1 MAHAINVRNMLQRM
15 GLSVEAATEV
25 CYVNGQN
32 LSTEDDFLQL
42 GDKDIET
49 LCRVI
54 RRPGGVTPAGT
65 LNQGMQ
71 VSAMAET
78 NLKRMVFQMT
88 HTVRVSRAVVF
99 QDISLV
105 SVRALSAQAE
115 MEASHKDPTALPV
128 MDPKNW
134 TKNFEAIDEY
144 FRGTRGQKKHPLKY
158 VFRDLLVP
166 PLAAVDPQTGV
177 VGSTH
182 FSHDDEMIVRG
193 PILLA
198 GAVVGPDAETLG
210 PFASSFLVDR
220 AEVWEKLAE
229 ILLPHD
235 AFTVIKAAKK
245 TRNGRL
251 AYQLLFR
258 HYLGPNNVGN
268 MAGEAEQVLA
278 TAQYKGETRM
288 WNFEKYALTHLRQH
302 LILEALVIHG
312 YTGIDAGSKVRYLL
326 NGIKCAS
333 LDAVRTRIMSDED
346 LSQDF
351 ARCVTLFKDFVKQ
364 SAQVNRAQLGI
375 AAMTVTPGG
384 EQTKGE
390 DRWYSID
397 EWRALPEDEQA
408 TIRVARAARKKKGGG
423 KYPSKGG
430 PKKGGQQS
438 FGSVKKLKDKI
449 KNQKRQLA
457 VMHAARKNG
466 GAADDEEMSEAGSD
480 GDQRKHSALTRQGAV
495 PRKDRAGKGAD
506 SKS

>member
-1 MAHAINVRNMLQRM
+1 
-15 GLSVEAATEV
+15 
-25 CYVNGQN
+25 
-32 LSTEDDFLQL
+32 
-42 GDKDIET
+42 
-49 LCRVI
+49 
-54 RRPGGVTPAGT
+54 
-65 LNQGMQ
+65 MQ

-88 HTVRVSRAVVF
+88 HTVRVSRTVVF
-99 QDISLV
+99 PDITLV
-105 SVRALSAQAE
+105 SVRALSAQAK

-144 FRGTRGQKKHPLKY
+144 FRGTRGHKKHPLKY
-158 VFRDLLVP
+158 VYRDLLVP

-198 GAVVGPDAETLG
+198 GAVVGPDAGTLG
-210 PFASSFLVDR
+210 PFASSFFVDR

-251 AYQLLFR
+251 AFQLLFR

-268 MAGEAEQVLA
+268 MAGEAEQMLA
-278 TAQYKGETRM
+278 SVQYKGKTHQ

-302 LILEALVIHG
+302 LILEALVVHG
-312 YTGIDAGSKVRYLL
+312 YTGINAGSKVRYLL
-326 NGIKCAS
+326 NGIKCLA

-346 LSQDF
+346 LRQDF

-364 SAQVNRAQLGI
+364 SAQLAHTQLGI
-375 AAMTVTPGG
+375 AAMTMTPGG
-384 EQTKGE
+384 GQAKGK
-390 DRWYSID
+390 DRWYSIE
-397 EWRALPEDEQA
+397 EWRALPEEEQA
-408 TIRVARAARKKKGGG
+408 TIQEACAARKKKGGG
-423 KYPSKGG
+423 KNPSKGG
-430 PKKGGQQS
+430 PKKGGHQQ

-457 VMHAARKNG
+457 VMNATRKDG
-466 GAADDEEMSEAGSD
+466 GADDDAMSDAGSD
-480 GDQRKHSALTRQGAV
+480 GDQRKHSALTRQNTV

>member
-1 MAHAINVRNMLQRM
+1 
-15 GLSVEAATEV
+15 
-25 CYVNGQN
+25 
-32 LSTEDDFLQL
+32 
-42 GDKDIET
+42 
-49 LCRVI
+49 
-54 RRPGGVTPAGT
+54 
-65 LNQGMQ
+65 MQ

-88 HTVRVSRAVVF
+88 HTVRVSRTVVF
-99 QDISLV
+99 PDITLV
-105 SVRALSAQAE
+105 SVRALSAQAK

-144 FRGTRGQKKHPLKY
+144 FRGTRGHKKHPLKY
-158 VFRDLLVP
+158 VYRDLLVP

-198 GAVVGPDAETLG
+198 GAVVGPDAGTLG
-210 PFASSFLVDR
+210 PFASSFFVDR

-268 MAGEAEQVLA
+268 MADEAEQMLA
-278 TAQYKGETRM
+278 LVQYKGKTRQ

-302 LILEALVIHG
+302 LILEALVVHG
-312 YTGIDAGSKVRYLL
+312 YTGINAGSKVRYLL
-326 NGIKCAS
+326 NGIKCLA

-346 LSQDF
+346 LRQDF
-351 ARCVTLFKDFVKQ
+351 ARCVTLFKDFVRQ
-364 SAQVNRAQLGI
+364 SAQLAHTQLGI
-375 AAMTVTPGG
+375 AAMTMTPGG
-384 EQTKGE
+384 GQAKGK
-390 DRWYSID
+390 DRWYSIE
-397 EWRALPEDEQA
+397 EWRALPEEEQA
-408 TIRVARAARKKKGGG
+408 TIQEACAARKKKGGG
-423 KYPSKGG
+423 KNPSKGG
-430 PKKGGQQS
+430 PKKGGHQQ

-457 VMHAARKNG
+457 VMNATRKDG
-466 GAADDEEMSEAGSD
+466 GADDNAMSDAGSD
-480 GDQRKHSALTRQGAV
+480 GDQRKHSALTRQNTV
-495 PRKDRAGKGAD
+495 PCKDRAGKGAD

>member
-1 MAHAINVRNMLQRM
+1 M
-15 GLSVEAATEV
+15 GLSVEAATKV
-25 CYVNGQN
+25 CNVNGQN
-32 LSTEDDFLQL
+32 LSAVDDFLQL

-54 RRPGGVTPAGT
+54 HRPGGVNLAGNQ
-65 LNQGMQ
+65 NQGMQ

-88 HTVRVSRAVVF
+88 HTVRVSRTVVF
-99 QDISLV
+99 PDITLT
-105 SVRALSAQAE
+105 SVRALSAQAK

-144 FRGTRGQKKHPLKY
+144 FRGTRGHKKHPLMY
-158 VFRDLLVP
+158 VYRDLLVP

-182 FSHDDEMIVRG
+182 FSHDDEMIVQG

-220 AEVWEKLAE
+220 AEAEVWEKIAE

-258 HYLGPNNVGN
+258 HYLGPNNIGN

-278 TAQYKGETRM
+278 SIEYKGETRQ
-288 WNFEKYALTHLRQH
+288 WIFEKFALTHLRQH
-302 LILEALVIHG
+302 LILEALVVHG

-326 NGIKCAS
+326 NGIKCAA

-346 LSQDF
+346 LHQDF
-351 ARCVTLFKDFVKQ
+351 TRCLTLFKDFMKQ
-364 SAQVNRAQLGI
+364 SAQLAHAQLGI
-375 AAMTVTPGG
+375 AAMTMTPGG
-384 EQTKGE
+384 GQAKGE
-390 DRWYSID
+390 DRWYSIE
-397 EWRALPEDEQA
+397 EWCALPEDEQA
-408 TIRVARAARKKKGGG
+408 TIREARAARKKKGGE
-423 KYPSKGG
+423 KNPSKGG
-430 PKKGGQQS
+430 PKKGGQQP
-438 FGSVKKLKDKI
+438 FGSGKKLKDKI
-449 KNQKRQLA
+449 KNQRRQLA
-457 VMHAARKNG
+457 IMKASRKD
-466 GAADDEEMSEAGSD
+466 GAADDDTTSDAGSD
-480 GDQRKHSALTRQGAV
+480 GDQCKHSALTRQNAV

-506 SKS
+506 GKS

>member
-1 MAHAINVRNMLQRM
+1 M
-15 GLSVEAATEV
+15 GLSLEAATEV
-25 CYVNGQN
+25 CNVNGQN
-32 LSTEDDFLQL
+32 LSAVDDFLQL

-54 RRPGGVTPAGT
+54 RRPGGVNLAGNQ
-65 LNQGMQ
+65 NQGMQ

-88 HTVRVSRAVVF
+88 HTVRVSRTVVF
-99 QDISLV
+99 PDITLV
-105 SVRALSAQAE
+105 SVRALSAQAK

-144 FRGTRGQKKHPLKY
+144 FRGTRGHKKHPLKY
-158 VFRDLLVP
+158 VYRDLLVP

-210 PFASSFLVDR
+210 PFASSFFVDR

-268 MAGEAEQVLA
+268 MADEAEQMLA
-278 TAQYKGETRM
+278 LVQYKGKTRQ

-302 LILEALVIHG
+302 LILEALVVHG
-312 YTGIDAGSKVRYLL
+312 YTGINAGSKVRYLL
-326 NGIKCAS
+326 NGIKCLA

-346 LSQDF
+346 LRQDF

-364 SAQVNRAQLGI
+364 SAQLAHTQLGI
-375 AAMTVTPGG
+375 AAMTMTPGG
-384 EQTKGE
+384 GQAKGK
-390 DRWYSID
+390 DRWYSIE
-397 EWRALPEDEQA
+397 EWRALPEEEQA
-408 TIRVARAARKKKGGG
+408 TIQEACAARKKKGGG
-423 KYPSKGG
+423 KNPSKGG
-430 PKKGGQQS
+430 PKKGGHQQ

-457 VMHAARKNG
+457 VMNATRKDG
-466 GAADDEEMSEAGSD
+466 GADDDAMSDAGSD
-480 GDQRKHSALTRQGAV
+480 GDQRKHSALTRQNTV
-495 PRKDRAGKGAD
+495 PCKDRAGKGAD

>member
-1 MAHAINVRNMLQRM
+1 MANALNVRNMLQRM

-25 CYVNGQN
+25 CNVNGQN
-32 LSTEDDFLQL
+32 LSAVDDFLQL

-54 RRPGGVTPAGT
+54 RRPGGVNLAGNQ
-65 LNQGMQ
+65 NQGMQ

-78 NLKRMVFQMT
+78 NLKQMVFQMM
-88 HTVRVSRAVVF
+88 HTIRVSRTVVF
-99 QDISLV
+99 PDITLV

-115 MEASHKDPTALPV
+115 MVASHKDPTALPV
-128 MDPKNW
+128 MDPKNC
-134 TKNFEAIDEY
+134 TKNFEAINEY

-158 VFRDLLVP
+158 AYCDLLVP
-166 PLAAVDPQTGV
+166 PLTAVDPQTGV

-229 ILLPHD
+229 ILLLFD
-235 AFTVIKAAKK
+235 AVTVIKAAKK

-258 HYLGPNNVGN
+258 HYLGPNNVSN

-278 TAQYKGETRM
+278 LVQYKGEMRQ
-288 WNFEKYALTHLRQH
+288 WNFEKYALTHLPQH
-302 LILEALVIHG
+302 LILKALVIHG
-312 YTGIDAGSKVRYLL
+312 YTGIDADSKVRYLL
-326 NGIKCAS
+326 NGIKCAA

-346 LSQDF
+346 LRQDF
-351 ARCVTLFKDFVKQ
+351 ACCVTLFKDFVKQ
-364 SAQVNRAQLGI
+364 SAQVAHAQLGI
-375 AAMTVTPGG
+375 VAMAVMLGG
-384 EQTKGE
+384 GQAKGE

-397 EWRALPEDEQA
+397 EWRALPKDEQV
-408 TIRVARAARKKKGGG
+408 TIREARAARKKKGGG
-423 KYPSKGG
+423 KNPPKGG
-430 PKKGGQQS
+430 PKKGGHQQ
-438 FGSVKKLKDKI
+438 FGSVKKL
-449 KNQKRQLA
+449 
-457 VMHAARKNG
+457 
-466 GAADDEEMSEAGSD
+466 
-480 GDQRKHSALTRQGAV
+480 
-495 PRKDRAGKGAD
+495 
-506 SKS
+506 